1 MYWETIMN
9 QVRGDQNQ
17 SQKDCQSKRSKSNT
31 RVSHLLTLCVVGVIL
46 SSCGSTSISDQA
58 TALTDT
64 TRVAPTRFD
73 KILTVTITSSDL
85 RSSTEKLYGAKI
97 ITWHPESNFATL
109 GINTI
114 AANALKASTKIIALE
129 TNKNSIRS
137 PETAKNAA
145 ALGTATW
152 SSGWSSWGAGWST
165 WGSGAGSSLTPTE
178 NQAIWG
184 KIRLPQARAMA
195 TNAGAGIK
203 IAIVDTGIDLQHPAF
218 QNRMVAAS
226 DMFDW
231 VDGDSTPQD
240 ISDGTNEAY
249 GHGTSVAGIAL
260 QIAENSKIM
269 PLRVLDS
276 SGYGDVSNVAAA
288 IDWAVAHGA
297 QVINL
302 SLGADYLK
310 SLDQTISSATSKGV
324 FVIAASGNSGD
335 NNVNFPASASE
346 GMTSTAGMRIG
357 VGSVGLSDVKSV
369 FSTYGSNLE
378 MVAVGELVYGP
389 APSNQ
394 LAAWSGTS
402 MATPMVSGG
411 LALALGQRNYGV
423 LIKNLGVD
431 LVNSADN
438 IDAKNLT
445 LPPGFLGTG
454 RLNLERFMQKTL
466 AY

>member
-1 MYWETIMN
+1 LASFEEIIMKRVQPHQSN
-9 QVRGDQNQ
+9 NQ
-17 SQKDCQSKRSKSNT
+17 SRRLNFDRKTVC
-31 RVSHLLTLCVVGVIL
+31 HLVAIFAFGSML
-46 SSCGSTSISDQA
+46 SSCGITTVSSQDSVI
-58 TALTDT
+58 TDT

-73 KILTVTITSSDL
+73 KILTVIITSSDL
-85 RSSTEKLYGAKI
+85 RSGVEKLYGGKVV
-97 ITWHPESNFATL
+97 TWHPESSFATL
-109 GINTI
+109 GLNIT
-114 AANALKASTKIIALE
+114 AASALKSSTKIIALE
-129 TNKNSIRS
+129 TNKNSIRP
-137 PETAKNAA
+137 PETAKTAA

-152 SSGWSSWGAGWST
+152 SSGWSTWGAGWST
-165 WGSGAGSSLTPTE
+165 WGSGTGSSLTPTE

-184 KIRLPQARAMA
+184 KIRLPQARAIA

-203 IAIVDTGIDLQHPAF
+203 IAIIDTGVDMQHPAF

-231 VDGDSTPQD
+231 IDGDSTPQE
-240 ISDGTNEAY
+240 ISGGTNEAY

-260 QIAENSKIM
+260 QVAENAKIM

-411 LALALGQRNYGV
+411 LALALGQLDYGA
-423 LIKNLGVD
+423 LIKNLGAD

-438 IDAKNLT
+438 VDAKNLSLT
-445 LPPGFLGTG
+445 SGVLGTG
-454 RLNLERFMQKTL
+454 RLNLERFIQKALT
-466 AY
+466 Y

>member
-1 MYWETIMN
+1 MKRVQPY
-9 QVRGDQNQ
+9 QRDNQ
-17 SQKDCQSKRSKSNT
+17 ST
-31 RVSHLLTLCVVGVIL
+31 RLNLDTKTVCNLVAIFVLGSML
-46 SSCGSTSISDQA
+46 SSCGTATISNQDST
-58 TALTDT
+58 LTDT
-64 TRVAPTRFD
+64 TRVAPIRFD
-73 KILTVTITSSDL
+73 KILTVSITSSDL
-85 RSSTEKLYGAKI
+85 RSSVEKLYGGKVV
-97 ITWHPESNFATL
+97 TWHPESSFATL
-109 GINTI
+109 GLSTTV
-114 AANALKASTKIIALE
+114 ANALKASTKIIALE
-129 TNKNSIRS
+129 TNKNLIRP
-137 PETAKNAA
+137 PETSKNAA

-152 SSGWSSWGAGWST
+152 SSGWSTWGSGWST

-178 NQAIWG
+178 NQAIWN
-184 KIRLPQARAMA
+184 KIRLPQARAIA
-195 TNAGAGIK
+195 TNIGSGIK
-203 IAIVDTGIDLQHPAF
+203 IAIIDTGIDLQHPAF

-231 VDGDSTPQD
+231 IDGDSVPQEV
-240 ISDGTNEAY
+240 SAGTNEAY

-260 QIAENSKIM
+260 QVAENAKIM

-276 SGYGDVSNVAAA
+276 SGYGDVSNVAVA

-297 QVINL
+297 KIINL

-335 NNVNFPASASE
+335 TNVNFPASASE
-346 GMTSTAGMRIG
+346 GLTSTAGMRIG
-357 VGSVGLSDVKSV
+357 VGSVGVTDVKSV

-411 LALALGQRNYGV
+411 LALALGQRDYGG
-423 LIKNLGVD
+423 LTKNLGADV
-431 LVNSADN
+431 VNTADN
-438 IDAKNLT
+438 VDAQNTSLISG
-445 LPPGFLGTG
+445 LLGTG

-466 AY
+466 TY